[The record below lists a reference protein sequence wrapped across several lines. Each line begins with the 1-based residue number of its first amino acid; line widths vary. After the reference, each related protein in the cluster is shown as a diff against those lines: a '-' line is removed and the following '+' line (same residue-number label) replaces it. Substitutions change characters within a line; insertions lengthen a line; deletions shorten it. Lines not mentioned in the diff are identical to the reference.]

1 MEKLVRARLELDKKR
16 NTNLHELAHL
26 TDSKLRGREEELGKL
41 NSSLLQK
48 ETELLRHKEESRKRE
63 LELMRIKRIE
73 DLQKINL

>member
-1 MEKLVRARLELDKKR
+1 MEKLVRTRLELDKKR

-26 TDSKLRGREEELGKL
+26 ADSKLRGREEELGKL

-48 ETELLRHKEESRKRE
+48 ETELLRHKEENRKRE

-73 DLQKINL
+73 DLQKNNL